1 MSRLLKNIKEISHVD
16 ICVQG
21 TSGRGDCKIAKILG
35 QTHAWGYSKKKE
47 THVTVKSERRKAVRN
62 EV

>member
-1 MSRLLKNIKEISHVD
+1 MD
-16 ICVQG
+16 IWVQG

-35 QTHAWGYSKKKE
+35 QAHAWGYSKKKE
-47 THVTVKSERRKAVRN
+47 THVAGKSERRKAVRN